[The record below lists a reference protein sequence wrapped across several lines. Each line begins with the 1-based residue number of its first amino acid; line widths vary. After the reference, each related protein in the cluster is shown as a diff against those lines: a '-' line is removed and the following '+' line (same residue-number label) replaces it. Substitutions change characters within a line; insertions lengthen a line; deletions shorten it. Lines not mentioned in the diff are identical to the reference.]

1 MVLRHICNCMRKP
14 ACRIRDLTVATCEG
28 ATFGGCDGKHSPE
41 VDERASATLEYV
53 EGGGT
58 AGPGAL
64 DTEAGWFKLEQSGSC
79 KSTNSSAQL
88 PEDFENELEWWE
100 DKWTHFPP
108 FYFY

>member
-58 AGPGAL
+58 EVQELWIPRL
-64 DTEAGWFKLEQSGSC
+64 VGS
-79 KSTNSSAQL
+79 SWSNQDHA
-88 PEDFENELEWWE
+88 NR
-100 DKWTHFPP
+100 
-108 FYFY
+108 